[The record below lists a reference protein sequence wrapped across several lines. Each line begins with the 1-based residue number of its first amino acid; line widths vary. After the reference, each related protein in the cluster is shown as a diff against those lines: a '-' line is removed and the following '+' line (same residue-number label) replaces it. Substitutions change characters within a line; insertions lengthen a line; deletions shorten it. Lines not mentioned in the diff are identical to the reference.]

1 MLGHKIMT
9 TQERPAA
16 AAPPPVPGLPLI
28 GNSLQMWRDPAA
40 FFYRGYREHGP
51 VYRVRVFGREQTVL
65 AGPEAA
71 EFLGSAEGRDC
82 LRSKEFWSG
91 LVHEYGASRTLTGVD
106 GDIHHEMRRIMR
118 RGYSRNAISG
128 HYDEVIDLTRI
139 GLNRYWPTGS
149 AVSVVPALQRLV
161 VDQLG
166 MLTTGQ
172 APQEY
177 VEDIRL
183 LITYIL
189 NVLVTKQRPRVWL
202 ADPRYARAKRRVK
215 ELGESM
221 MRDLRSQPPRTGED
235 ALLVDDIMRANR
247 ERPDLIPDSDLVL
260 SLTGPYVAGLDTVA
274 NTLAATIYGILRDRE
289 IHRRV
294 IADAESL
301 FDGEPVTTERITG
314 LTAINGAVS
323 EAMRLWPIAVAQM
336 RTATRDFTFAGHQIH
351 EGEMLYIGT
360 SVSHFMPE
368 FYPEPER
375 FDIDRYAKP
384 RAEHRAPGAYSPF
397 GRGPHLCLGK
407 GLAEIQMPLTLAVL
421 FSERRLSLLRPGYR
435 MPMSTAPTPGP
446 SRRFRV
452 RSLPLV

>member
-1 MLGHKIMT
+1 MT

-16 AAPPPVPGLPLI
+16 AVPPRVPGLPLI
-28 GNSLQMWRDPAA
+28 GNSLQMWQDPAA
-40 FFYRGYREHGP
+40 FFYQGYRKHGP

-71 EFLGSAEGRDC
+71 EFLGSAEGREC
-82 LRSKEFWSG
+82 LRSKEFWAG
-91 LVHEYGASRTLTGVD
+91 MVREYGAQQTVTGED
-106 GDIHHEMRRIMR
+106 GELHQELRRLMR
-118 RGYSRNAISG
+118 RGYSRQAIEG
-128 HYDEVIDLTRI
+128 RYDEVV
-139 GLNRYWPTGS
+139 GLAVAGLDRYWPAGRI
-149 AVSVVPALQRLV
+149 AVLPAFQRLV

-166 MLTTGQ
+166 MLTTGM

-177 VEDIRL
+177 VEDVRR

-189 NVLVTKQRPRVWL
+189 NVLVTKQRPRLWL
-202 ADPRYARAKRRVK
+202 ADPRYARAKRRVM

-221 MRDLRSQPPRTGED
+221 IIDLRSRPPRTGRD

-247 ERPDLIPDSDLVL
+247 ERPDLMPDSDLTL
-260 SLTGPYVAGLDTVA
+260 TLTGPYIAGLDTLA
-274 NTLAATIYGILRDRE
+274 NTMAATVYGILRDPA

-294 IADAESL
+294 VDDARSL
-301 FDGEPVTTERITG
+301 LDGGPVTTERIAG

-336 RTATRDFTFAGHQIH
+336 RTATRDFEFAGHQVH
-351 EGEMLYIGT
+351 EGETLYIGT
-360 SVSHFMPE
+360 SVAHFMAE

-421 FSERRLSLLRPGYR
+421 FANRRLALPRPRYR
-435 MPMSTAPTPGP
+435 MPTSTSPTPGP
-446 SRRFRV
+446 SRRFWV
-452 RSLPLV
+452 RSMPAA